1 MIDGKIWFNQ
11 PVQSYTKTY
20 EGIQKLTTGQGD
32 DHTAGCLL
40 DCSYFKKHY
49 KILAIDLSKLQA
61 LDAYP
66 KAIKQISF
74 TGNLDGNNN
83 RLLFF
88 IIEEVKETILVFSQG
103 SVIVLW
109 VSSYDVARVA
119 KGFDRTACSTILF
132 CFNKM

>member
-20 EGIQKLTTGQGD
+20 EGIRKLTTGQGD

-88 IIEEVKETILVFSQG
+88 IIEEVKESILDFSQETFK
-103 SVIVLW
+103 VLW
-109 VSSYDVARVA
+109 MLLYDLAHIAKVSERKV
-119 KGFDRTACSTILF
+119 FDHTACSTILF
-132 CFNKM
+132 